1 MWLKQLSYD
10 PLSPLWKSHNPA
22 IEYFARRDLLG
33 EEVGEIKVLW
43 DLPIPRS
50 LIRRQQDDGSW
61 KYPGGNKKIRS
72 PENYN
77 QLETFRNFGELV
89 EKFGFD
95 NSHPTI
101 QNGAEYLFTCQ
112 TDEGDFRGIY
122 GNQYATT
129 YSAAIMELLIKAGY
143 ADDPRIEHGFHWLL
157 SQRQD
162 DGGWA
167 IPLRTMHITYKDA
180 LKLPQVLQ
188 GDRSKPFSHLI
199 TGMALRAFAAHP
211 DYRNIPEA
219 QHAAELLMSRFFQR
233 DKYVDRQDKKYWEG
247 VSFPFW
253 FTDILTSLDSLYF
266 LGFRRDQAP
275 IQTALD
281 WLSQRQLEDGTF
293 NLKILRGR
301 DKDLPYWITLVASR
315 IFKRYYADL
324 K

>member
-1 MWLKQLSYD
+1 MWLKKLSYD

-22 IEYFARRDLLG
+22 IEYFTKRDLLE
-33 EEVGEIKVLW
+33 EEVGEVEVLW
-43 DLPIPRS
+43 DLAIPRS

-61 KYPGGNKKIRS
+61 KYPGGNNKIRS

-77 QLETFRNFGELV
+77 QLETFRNFGEMV

-95 NSHPTI
+95 NRHPTI
-101 QNGAEYLFTCQ
+101 QNAAEYLFSCQ

-143 ADDPRIEHGFHWLL
+143 ADDPRIDHGFNWLL

-167 IPLRTMHITYKDA
+167 IPLRTMHITYKNA
-180 LKLPQVLQ
+180 LKLPNVLQ

-211 DYRNIPEA
+211 HYRNSPEA
-219 QHAAELLMSRFFQR
+219 QHAAELLMSRFFQH
-233 DKYVDRQDKKYWEG
+233 DKYADRRDKKYWEG

-275 IQTALD
+275 IQMALD

-301 DKDLPYWITLVASR
+301 DKDLKYWITLVVCR
-315 IFKRYYADL
+315 LFKRYYQD
-324 K
+324 